1 MPKSDALWQA
11 ISIPDPYVAVIAT
24 GGTIAST
31 VNAEGAR
38 VPTLSGADLIRACGT
53 KVPTRVIDTASLDS
67 SAMGLRDIDTLADE
81 AQRALSDEHCRGVVI
96 THGTD
101 SMADTA
107 IALDLMLDDDRP
119 VVLTGAQ
126 ESADHPDAD
135 GPANLRGAI
144 DHVPSPTGVGVHV
157 FFNGRALPARG
168 LLKQHTS
175 DHIAF
180 ALTSD
185 EPLRRPSPIGVS
197 PLEGTDVVVA
207 AAWPG
212 ASGKV
217 IDAIVDTRPDGIVV
231 EALGSGNVSDG
242 MGAALTRALEAGI
255 AVVITTQV
263 PRGAVQ
269 FSYGGAGGGNTLG
282 ARGALPAGWLRAGQ
296 ARMALIVA
304 LAADADPATLLG

>member
-11 ISIPDPYVAVIAT
+11 ISMPDPHVAVIAT

-38 VPTLSGADLIRACGT
+38 VPTLSGAALIRACGT
-53 KVPTRVIDTASLDS
+53 QVPTRVIDNASLDS
-67 SAMGLRDIDTLADE
+67 SAMGLSDIDTLADE

-119 VVLTGAQ
+119 IVLTGAQ
-126 ESADHPDAD
+126 EPADHPDAD

-144 DHVPSPTGVGVHV
+144 DCVVSPPGVGVHV
-157 FFNGRALPARG
+157 FFNDVALPARG
-168 LLKQHTS
+168 LFKQHTS
-175 DHIAF
+175 NRDAF
-180 ALTSD
+180 ALTS
-185 EPLRRPSPIGVS
+185 EKPLRRPSPVGLCS
-197 PLEGTDVVVA
+197 LEGIDVVVA

-212 ASGKV
+212 ASGEV

-231 EALGSGNVSDG
+231 EALGSGNVSDS
-242 MGAALTRALEAGI
+242 MGAALVRALESGI

-282 ARGALPAGWLRAGQ
+282 TRGAMSAGWLRAGQ
-296 ARMALIVA
+296 ARMALTVA
-304 LAADADPATLLG
+304 LAAGVDPATLLG